1 MVMTRSSVGQPK
13 LFVSRSLKWD
23 QRVQKGPEILDFL
36 SISIDAW
43 ARLLANKAP
52 SRQSEDDGNARSL
65 LAKTRSPGGKRADPS
80 SERERGHRRAIE
92 QVVEKW
98 ATRRL
103 DV

>member
-65 LAKTRSPGGKRADPS
+65 LAKTRSPGGNAQILQAS
-80 SERERGHRRAIE
+80 
-92 QVVEKW
+92 
-98 ATRRL
+98 ATAVIAASLNRL
-103 DV
+103 WRNGRPVG